1 MPIPILLYIGT
12 IGERRISNLRIEL
25 HGLWASTS
33 VLSCLLLAAISL
45 PNWTALDNDVFITY
59 YAFVVTLNMLITLLI
74 VARLISTRA
83 IIRKH
88 MGAEHGSIY
97 TSVSAMLIESAVLY
111 SCFDLALIITFAMNA
126 PGQYILQPVAG
137 QIEVSR
143 RTIMTNSL
151 RIVKRPM

>member
-1 MPIPILLYIGT
+1 MMPIPILLYIGT
-12 IGERRISNLRIEL
+12 IGKRHVLNFRIGL
-25 HGLWASTS
+25 HGLSASFS

-111 SCFDLALIITFAMNA
+111 SVFDLAFIITLAKNA
-126 PGQYILQPVAG
+126 PGEYILQPLVG

-143 RTIMTNSL
+143 PYSDDLFITAR
-151 RIVKRPM
+151 